1 MRIFFVVAD
10 VGGLGRQWWMARQG
24 SAFVDAVTSW
34 TEAAGVWRHL
44 VECRHQSAID
54 W

>member
-24 SAFVDAVTSW
+24 SAFVDAIECCEEVVGFEVESID
-34 TEAAGVWRHL
+34 
-44 VECRHQSAID
+44 VECESSNN